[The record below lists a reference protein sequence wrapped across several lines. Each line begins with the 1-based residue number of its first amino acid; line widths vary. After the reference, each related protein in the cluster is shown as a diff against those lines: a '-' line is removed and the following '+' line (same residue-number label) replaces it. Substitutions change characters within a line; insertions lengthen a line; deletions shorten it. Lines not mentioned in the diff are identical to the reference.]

1 MENERSIN
9 ATVKSE
15 YVQTNIGKIPVEEY
29 RDIAA
34 MQRGFD
40 DYEDMYN
47 QGYRFGNKYDIGG

>member
-15 YVQTNIGKIPVEEY
+15 YIQTNIEKIPVEEY
-29 RDIAA
+29 RDIAS

-40 DYEDMYN
+40 DCEVIYN